1 MCHGQFEE
9 SRTFTI
15 RLPDDK
21 PDVIKA
27 VIQYL
32 YSGDFRDPSSAE
44 PCRKTAYDLAEIYGS
59 AGKYQLQGLQTLIIK
74 KLGGV
79 IDVVKRPI
87 EFMSTAKVVY
97 DCIPDSDM
105 EFRAFFKNSAT
116 KSLLPS
122 IMAKAIRQEFDA
134 HLADGGTM
142 AVDMVTAIF
151 SDYDLQIHDSLITS
165 LGFQTKIAGLEEENL
180 LLKEGKARYKED
192 YTQLKKS
199 MRNPK

>member
-27 VIQYL
+27 VMQYL

-44 PCRKTAYDLAEIYGS
+44 PYGKTAYELAEIYCS
-59 AGKYQLQGLQTLIIK
+59 AEKYQLQGLRALIIM

-79 IDVVKRPI
+79 IDVIKRPI

-105 EFRAFFKNSAT
+105 DFRAFFKNSAT
-116 KSLLPS
+116 KSLLPTVTS
-122 IMAKAIRQEFDA
+122 KEIRQEFDA

-142 AVDMVTAIF
+142 AVDMVAAIF
-151 SDYDLQIHDSLITS
+151 SDYDLQIHNSFVTS
-165 LGFQTKIAGLEEENL
+165 LGFQTTIARQETEILQ
-180 LLKEGKARYKED
+180 LKEGKARYKED

-199 MRNPK
+199 LRIPK